1 MKELIDMKEDK
12 RREQYRRIQEFK
24 RKKHEEKS
32 ILKTRRLEEGK
43 SGGKAESFDIVKEV
57 VKDRSSV
64 EQGEIGLEGRGEQS
78 LVNHNEKT
86 RVSMK
91 EEEYE
96 LVETGIQGGL
106 QIRTDLVK

>member
-32 ILKTRRLEEGK
+32 ILKKRRLEEGK
-43 SGGKAESFDIVKEV
+43 SGGKVESFDNVKEV
-57 VKDRSSV
+57 YKDRSNV
-64 EQGEIGLEGRGEQS
+64 EQGEIGLEGRSGQS

-86 RVSMK
+86 RLSMK
-91 EEEYE
+91 EEEHA
-96 LVETGIQGGL
+96 LVERSIQ
-106 QIRTDLVK
+106 